1 MREMNRGKSRF
12 FVSPA
17 FERDVCTWQMIQ
29 NTWIEN
35 KHEVTSLWYTDEQ
48 VRNYGQALIQQI
60 ANFASPTSKMC
71 PTRLSGTKINVS
83 GGKQVKV
90 DSINCLMIL
99 DLDRSFYYQEYIPCV
114 VKQKPGTD
122 PLLIDKFAEI
132 DWNDELETWIDNIM

>member
-1 MREMNRGKSRF
+1 
-12 FVSPA
+12 
-17 FERDVCTWQMIQ
+17 MIQ